1 MPPASYASKLE
12 VCPPCA
18 PPIKSE
24 ETSTTHSLTEALNKQ
39 KHALTGKSRSRSSS
53 TNQFLERRI
62 LITKELAEQQSVD
75 LGDNQEEAASLQSNS
90 SSHEMDRDLIRLQD
104 RTFKDKGQGDLS
116 AKPESP
122 GSLLGGVDEIQDVFL
137 SDMHQEGDEVMSG
150 RIPDEETLS
159 GKGQEEDLILSERV
173 KAAASNDEQSAV
185 TNKQLAP
192 AKICLRK
199 SGSIQVYLNHLK
211 HNRCTYL
218 HSFPYK
224 LVSHIN
230 FSERSVGDQGTGRQI
245 R

>member
-1 MPPASYASKLE
+1 MKSK
-12 VCPPCA
+12 
-18 PPIKSE
+18 
-24 ETSTTHSLTEALNKQ
+24 ETSTTHSLTKALNKQ
-39 KHALTGKSRSRSSS
+39 KYALTGKSRSRSNSSS

-75 LGDNQEEAASLQSNS
+75 LGGNQEEAASLQSNS

-150 RIPDEETLS
+150 KMPDEETLS
-159 GKGQEEDLILSERV
+159 GKGQEQDLIL

-199 SGSIQVYLNHLK
+199 SSYIQVYLNHLK
-211 HNRCTYL
+211 HIRCTYL